1 MNNIFFQ
8 NMLAERYTFKTLKSS
23 KKTFLDHITN
33 FIDTFQNSI
42 YETDLILTDKLNNEC
57 KIPH

>member
-23 KKTFLDHITN
+23 KKTLLDHIAN
-33 FIDTFQNSI
+33 FINAFQNSI
-42 YETDLILTDKLNNEC
+42 YETDLILTGKLNNEC